1 MLSIAE
7 IKRGLFSY
15 QEATKG
21 FVASFKNPADLLKAA
36 EKTKH
41 ANVKSFDCFTPC
53 PIHGLDHA
61 LGLKRTRISMCAFL
75 YGCTGTSL
83 ALLMMWYMNI
93 WDWPMDIGGKP
104 SFALY
109 KNLPAFIPVTF
120 ESTVLCAAHGMAI
133 TFFLRSKLLPG
144 VEPHVIDERMSD
156 DRFVMSIEV
165 KNDSE
170 KEAAHSAMKAA
181 GAIYVK

>member
-1 MLSIAE
+1 MSTKMAYGVFEDEDFVLSAIPKLKE
-7 IKRGLFSY
+7 K
-15 QEATKG
+15 K
-21 FVASFKNPADLLKAA
+21 FKVTDVISPY
-36 EKTKH
+36 
-41 ANVKSFDCFTPC
+41 
-53 PIHGLDHA
+53 PIHGLDHV
-61 LGLKRTRISMCAFL
+61 LGLKRTRISICAFL
-75 YGCTGTSL
+75 YGATGTSL

-104 SFALY
+104 SFNLY

-144 VEPHVIDERMSD
+144 VEPHVIDDRMAD

-165 KNDSE
+165 KDDAE
-170 KEAAHSAMKAA
+170 KAAAHAAMKEA
-181 GAIYVK
+181 GAIYVKN

>member
-1 MLSIAE
+1 MSTKIAYG
-7 IKRGLFSY
+7 IFDDDDVVMHAIPKL
-15 QEATKG
+15 QEKK
-21 FVASFKNPADLLKAA
+21 FKITDVISP
-36 EKTKH
+36 
-41 ANVKSFDCFTPC
+41 F

-165 KNDSE
+165 KNDTE

>member
-1 MLSIAE
+1 MSTKKAYGVFEDEDIVLSAIPKLKE
-7 IKRGLFSY
+7 K
-15 QEATKG
+15 K
-21 FVASFKNPADLLKAA
+21 FKVTDVISPY
-36 EKTKH
+36 
-41 ANVKSFDCFTPC
+41 

-75 YGCTGTSL
+75 YGATGTSL

-104 SFALY
+104 SFNLY
-109 KNLPAFIPVTF
+109 KNIPAFIPVTF

-144 VEPHVIDERMSD
+144 VEPHVIDDRMAD
-156 DRFVMSIEV
+156 DRFVMVIDVKDDAEKAAAHAALKDAGASYV
-165 KNDSE
+165 KN
-170 KEAAHSAMKAA
+170 
-181 GAIYVK
+181 

>member
-1 MLSIAE
+1 MSTKIAYG
-7 IKRGLFSY
+7 IFDDDDVVMHAIPKL
-15 QEATKG
+15 QEKK
-21 FVASFKNPADLLKAA
+21 FKVTDVISP
-36 EKTKH
+36 
-41 ANVKSFDCFTPC
+41 F

-144 VEPHVIDERMSD
+144 VEPLVIDERMSD

>member
-1 MLSIAE
+1 MSTKMAYGVFEDEDIVLSAIPKLKE
-7 IKRGLFSY
+7 K
-15 QEATKG
+15 K
-21 FVASFKNPADLLKAA
+21 FKVTDVISPY
-36 EKTKH
+36 
-41 ANVKSFDCFTPC
+41 

-61 LGLKRTRISMCAFL
+61 LGLKRTRISICAFL
-75 YGCTGTSL
+75 YGATGTSL

-104 SFALY
+104 SFNLY

-144 VEPHVIDERMSD
+144 VEPHVIDDRMAD

-165 KNDSE
+165 KDDAE
-170 KEAAHSAMKAA
+170 KAAAHAAMKEA
-181 GAIYVK
+181 GAIYVKN